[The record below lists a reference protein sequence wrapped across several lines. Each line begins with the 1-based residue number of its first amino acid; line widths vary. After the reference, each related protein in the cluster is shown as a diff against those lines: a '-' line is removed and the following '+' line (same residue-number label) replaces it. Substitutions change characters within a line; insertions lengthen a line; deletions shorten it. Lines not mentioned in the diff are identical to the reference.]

1 MSEPTLDVLTIG
13 NALVDVLSHEQDAII
28 DRLDLIKGTMAM
40 VDGARSDAVYAALG
54 PGIEVSGG
62 SAANTATGIASFGGS
77 AGFVGRIGKDQF
89 GQVFAHDLATI
100 GVTFD
105 PDGSSTSG
113 PTGKC
118 LVIVTPDAQRTMCT
132 SLGVAGDLAPEHIPS
147 DVVASAR
154 VTYLEGFLWD
164 QPTAKEAFRTA
175 ARGAHDAGR
184 QVALSLSDPFCVDR
198 HRGDFLELIEGQID
212 VLFANEDEICSLYEV
227 DDFDAALQRVR
238 HHCSIAA
245 LTRSE
250 RGAVI
255 VAGDEVHVVD
265 AHPVDTVIDTT
276 GAGDQ
281 YAAGFLH
288 ALTAGRDLAAC
299 GRRGAL
305 AASEVIGHLGARPE
319 VSLADLAVAHGA

>member
-1 MSEPTLDVLTIG
+1 MTEATLDVVTIG
-13 NALVDVLSHEQDAII
+13 NAIVDVLSHEDDAVVE
-28 DRLDLIKGTMAM
+28 RLGLAKGTMMM
-40 VDGARSDAVYAALG
+40 VDGARADEIYAALG
-54 PGIEVSGG
+54 PGVEASGG
-62 SAANTATGIASFGGS
+62 SAANTAAGIASFGGT
-77 AGFVGRIGKDQF
+77 AGFVGVVGDGQF
-89 GQVFAHDLATI
+89 GEVYAHDLDAI

-105 PDGSSTSG
+105 AAGSKKTG

-132 SLGVAGDLAPEHIPS
+132 SLGVAADITPADIPS
-147 DVVASAR
+147 DLVASAR
-154 VTYLEGFLWD
+154 LTYLEGFLWD

-175 ARGAHDAGR
+175 ARIAHDAGR

-198 HRGDFLELIEGQID
+198 HREDFLGLIESQVD

-227 DDFDAALQRVR
+227 ADFDAALQEVR
-238 HHCSIAA
+238 HHCAIAA

-255 VAGDEVHVVD
+255 VAGDEVHVID
-265 AHPVDTVIDTT
+265 AHPVERVVDTT

-288 ALTAGRDLAAC
+288 GLTAGRDLVTC
-299 GRRGAL
+299 GRWGAL
-305 AASEVIGHLGARPE
+305 AASEVIDHLGARPE
-319 VSLADLAVAHGA
+319 VSLAELAGSLGA